1 VKVFS
6 VVIPILLIGI
16 LFGSCNREEEQGTH
30 TGNTTAK
37 SKESLVVV
45 NRYLTRTEEEDI
57 KYYIERHDLKV
68 VETGSGLRYSIVKQ
82 GDGSLPKRGDLVT
95 LEYKV
100 RLITGELLYS
110 SDESGPLVFQ
120 VGKGGVESGL
130 EEAILHLKV
139 GDRAVIILPSHLA
152 FGLLGDHKKIPKRA
166 TIIYEIDFKKLS
178 KKQ

>member
-1 VKVFS
+1 MKVFS

-82 GDGSLPKRGDLVT
+82 GDG
-95 LEYKV
+95 
-100 RLITGELLYS
+100 
-110 SDESGPLVFQ
+110 
-120 VGKGGVESGL
+120 
-130 EEAILHLKV
+130 
-139 GDRAVIILPSHLA
+139 
-152 FGLLGDHKKIPKRA
+152 
-166 TIIYEIDFKKLS
+166 
-178 KKQ
+178 